1 MNTTELIEML
11 KAKGYTEKSDYLIK
25 RKKGN
30 SPTNEKIYVKDD
42 KVVFITAPGRFYSHN
57 DIASYWI
64 AAGNADEPLFYPF
77 YNAAEKYID
86 KKIYFLSGSDSSGG
100 GSSFD
105 YGAFK
110 DYFLAVEFTDIKII
124 KEIPTSVFFKV
135 KATDKKATKDVMN
148 EALKNKPVFIE
159 LAKIKKSK
167 READYLKAML
177 IKKELFDAYIEFY
190 RTLIKTVDVTQ
201 YIALNSTESDK
212 KYTPELSRNLLI
224 YGAPGTGKSHYID
237 DQFKKEFCS
246 ESIIELLKQQA
257 VSKLENERLSTE
269 NLSDDDIKKD
279 AIRKLMTRVTF
290 YDGYDYESFVGCYKP
305 VMEEEKITYRF
316 EPGPFINIYMEA
328 IKNPNLPYLL
338 AIEELNRADAAA
350 VFGDLFQLLDRDGN
364 GNSEYAVKPEAS
376 LDKYLSENLAD
387 YQGTISLPDNLYIWA
402 TMNSADQDV
411 YVLDSAFKRRWQF
424 KYMDINSEHIS
435 EERTI
440 ILKTKEFPEG
450 KEYYWDTFRKAINA
464 KLQKKYEEDRWIGS
478 WFFKTSEL
486 KMINAYMGAKDRSN
500 MVNPLADK
508 LLTYLLQDVV
518 RLRPEDLFHNEYR
531 NISAVRSALAANT
544 PIDEIIDIG
553 KLKTREDADKEA
565 APANAQTEDKNG
577 EEKQAAVTEAAK
589 QETAV
594 PPEPEAADAEQKTD
608 NGGSGGNT

>member
-1 MNTTELIEML
+1 MSRVENYEPFGSIGENISEDTF
-11 KAKGYTEKSDYLIK
+11 KALTDAYEKEFGIK
-25 RKKGN
+25 VDFKAN
-30 SPTNEKIYVKDD
+30 DD
-42 KVVFITAPGRFYSHN
+42 TSQTVN
-57 DIASYWI
+57 
-64 AAGNADEPLFYPF
+64 
-77 YNAAEKYID
+77 
-86 KKIYFLSGSDSSGG
+86 KKISKAQNDFINKYF
-100 GSSFD
+100 
-105 YGAFK
+105 
-110 DYFLAVEFTDIKII
+110 
-124 KEIPTSVFFKV
+124 
-135 KATDKKATKDVMN
+135 
-148 EALKNKPVFIE
+148 
-159 LAKIKKSK
+159 
-167 READYLKAML
+167 
-177 IKKELFDAYIEFY
+177 
-190 RTLIKTVDVTQ
+190 
-201 YIALNSTESDK
+201 
-212 KYTPELSRNLLI
+212 
-224 YGAPGTGKSHYID
+224 
-237 DQFKKEFCS
+237 
-246 ESIIELLKQQA
+246 
-257 VSKLENERLSTE
+257 
-269 NLSDDDIKKD
+269 
-279 AIRKLMTRVTF
+279 TRVTF
-290 YDGYDYESFVGCYKP
+290 YEDYSYESFVGCYKP
-305 VMEEEKITYRF
+305 VKGADEKTGEEKLTYEF
-316 EPGPFINIYMEA
+316 EPGPFINIYVRAVRDRAQNE
-328 IKNPNLPYLL
+328 KPHNYLL
-338 AIEELNRADAAA
+338 AIEEINRAKAAA
-350 VFGDLFQLLDRDGN
+350 VFGDLFQVLDRDN
-364 GNSEYAVKPEAS
+364 DGNSEYSVKPETA
-376 LDKYLSENLAD
+376 LDKYLKETLGD
-387 YQGTISLPDNLYIWA
+387 LYDGTISLPSNLYIRA

-565 APANAQTEDKNG
+565 APAKAQTEDKNG